1 MVRNPNFR
9 NSMQAQYHI
18 HILNYNFDPE
28 PVLKSLIPQIK
39 DRKEDIR
46 IMVWDDGSEIAYRQ
60 LLSRLKNKYNIPFIQ
75 WNLGHVNVGRSVMR
89 QKFLQYPDSG
99 WKVSID
105 SDMVPDND
113 FVHAMIT
120 RLTDVRVIY
129 VGQHYYQA
137 NPPETENLLHWY
149 YGRFRETAIKEI
161 DPYLN
166 FSSGIFAIHSSSA
179 KDLSFDIQMQSY
191 GHEDTQFGCLLREKQ
206 IAVVHIPLKAVH
218 TGLNS
223 FEVFISHQ
231 KSALENLLH
240 LIENYPDFPGKLVYW
255 ARVVQ
260 KIPILRFMLTSAS
273 FRQFCLKKLRTNPKQ
288 IRYLDLWKL
297 GSFVQILNGDLTS
310 GREQSEH

>member
-1 MVRNPNFR
+1 
-9 NSMQAQYHI
+9 MQAQYHI

-89 QKFLQYPDSG
+89 QKFLQYPDSE

-120 RLTDVRVIY
+120 RLTEVRVIY

-137 NPPETENLLHWY
+137 NPPETVNLLHWY
-149 YGRFRETAIKEI
+149 YGRYRETAIQEK

-179 KDLSFDIQMQSY
+179 KTLSFDIQMPSY
-191 GHEDTQFGCLLREKQ
+191 GDEDTQFGCLRREERL
-206 IAVVHIPLKAVH
+206 AVVHSPFRAAH
-218 TGLNS
+218 TGLS
-223 FEVFISHQ
+223 SLEVVIAHQ
-231 KSALENLLH
+231 NPALDPLLR
-240 LIENYPDFPGKLVYW
+240 LIEHVPGFPGTWVYW

-260 KIPILRFMLTSAS
+260 RIP
-273 FRQFCLKKLRTNPKQ
+273 
-288 IRYLDLWKL
+288 
-297 GSFVQILNGDLTS
+297 
-310 GREQSEH
+310 